1 MNVMNDSYKNDFV
14 LIGCLPTR
22 LQNQPRLLVHL
33 LKSSLTSSQR
43 SDRTKLVNKDNPNNC
58 QSIFSGTSEDQN
70 DGGVEK
76 QGVEGTENED
86 QRSQNS
92 KSFYDAVHFLFWS

>member
-1 MNVMNDSYKNDFV
+1 M
-14 LIGCLPTR
+14 
-22 LQNQPRLLVHL
+22 HL

-58 QSIFSGTSEDQN
+58 QRIFSGTSEDQN

-76 QGVEGTENED
+76 QGGEGTENED
-86 QRSQNS
+86 QKSQ
-92 KSFYDAVHFLFWS
+92 F